1 MGWSVSRPI
10 TYHDADV
17 DAHEIFE
24 LILKADDAIKY
35 ATEDKAAA
43 RARQARALLAEAR
56 REAEAIGN
64 QGLIDQV
71 DRRLADLQALGIEG

>member
-1 MGWSVSRPI
+1 M
-10 TYHDADV
+10 DAR
-17 DAHEIFE
+17 EIFE

-35 ATEDKAAA
+35 ATEGKAAA

-56 REAEAIGN
+56 SEAQAIGN

-71 DRRLADLQALGIEG
+71 DRRLADLEALGLES